1 MKTIVTLSIVLLT
14 FFGITSAQ
22 QPATTSAASPSS
34 LQAKLDAII
43 LPSVEFHEA
52 TLTEAVDYL
61 RAVGIKFDTATQDP
75 KLKGVNF
82 IAKVAVSAADPKIT
96 LSLKNV
102 TLGQATK
109 YVAELSG
116 CKVSVQ
122 PSAVVLLAPAEY
134 EAAQKAGAAPVAQT
148 LILPSVVFA
157 NATLAEAVEFVRV
170 KSLALD
176 PAKQG
181 LNIVL
186 KPGCDPTAKLSL
198 SLKNAPASEVL
209 RYCAEMTNH
218 KLTVEDNV
226 FVIAP

>member
-22 QPATTSAASPSS
+22 QPATTSAESPNSI
-34 LQAKLDAII
+34 QAKLDAII
-43 LPSVEFHEA
+43 LPSVVFKDA
-52 TLTEAVDYL
+52 SLTEAVDYL

-176 PAKQG
+176 PAKLAANG
-181 LNIVL
+181 SIVVAGVVS
-186 KPGCDPTAKLSL
+186 P
-198 SLKNAPASEVL
+198 
-209 RYCAEMTNH
+209 
-218 KLTVEDNV
+218 
-226 FVIAP
+226 